1 MIKILFIEDDKTC
14 AYTTQGGLEL
24 LDIYDV
30 EVAHNGKEGLELF
43 DRFQP
48 DVLVTDIEMPEMDG
62 YELVR
67 QVRIKDKSVVI
78 IMASGRTMP
87 KDVLKGYELG
97 VDDYIK
103 KPFVAEELHA
113 HIQAILKRMSS
124 KYNKDVAD
132 AYDFLY
138 IGNYKFNFREETLEL
153 RMQKQKLTTR
163 EADILKM
170 LYENKNTIVAREKIL
185 IDLWESADF
194 FSSRSLDVFIAKLR
208 KHLAY
213 DPSIQIVTIK
223 GKGIILKT
231 EGVSECK

>member
-62 YELVR
+62 YELVK
-67 QVRIKDKSVVI
+67 QVRTKDKSVII
-78 IMASGRTMP
+78 IMESGRTMP
-87 KDVLKGYELG
+87 KDVLRGYELG

-113 HIQAILKRMSS
+113 HIQAIVKRTGSHHCEAS
-124 KYNKDVAD
+124 NHSTNC
-132 AYDFLY
+132 LY
-138 IGNYKFNFREETLEL
+138 IGHYKFDFLEETLEL
-153 RMQKQKLTTR
+153 RMQKQKLTKR
-163 EADILKM
+163 EAGILKM
-170 LYENKNTIVAREKIL
+170 LHENKNTVVPREKIL
-185 IDLWESADF
+185 ADF
-194 FSSRSLDVFIAKLR
+194 WGESDYFHSRSLDVFISKLR
-208 KHLAY
+208 KYLVH
-213 DPSIQIVTIK
+213 DPSVKITTVKGTGIK
-223 GKGIILKT
+223 L
-231 EGVSECK
+231 EV